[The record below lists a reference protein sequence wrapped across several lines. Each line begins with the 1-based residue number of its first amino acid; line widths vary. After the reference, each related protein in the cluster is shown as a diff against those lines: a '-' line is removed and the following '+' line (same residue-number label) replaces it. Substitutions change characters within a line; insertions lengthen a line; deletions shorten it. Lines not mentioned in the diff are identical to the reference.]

1 MVQFTEWIA
10 VVHILSSHIPCCCLI
25 DLWLF
30 TLYFKDVIAQNFLKI
45 LKGEKEAM
53 SGIGSGKVIDRS
65 VNLIV
70 VSNI

>member
-1 MVQFTEWIA
+1 M
-10 VVHILSSHIPCCCLI
+10 
-25 DLWLF
+25 
-30 TLYFKDVIAQNFLKI
+30 IAQNFLKI

-70 VSNI
+70 VSNIIIICCTVVEKKSILRPSRKVVFV